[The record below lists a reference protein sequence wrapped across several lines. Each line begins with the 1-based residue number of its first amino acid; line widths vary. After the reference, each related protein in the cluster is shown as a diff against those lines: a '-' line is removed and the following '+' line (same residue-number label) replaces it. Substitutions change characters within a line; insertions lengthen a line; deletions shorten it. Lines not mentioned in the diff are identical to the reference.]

1 MVFVIHLRERECV
14 PFDAP
19 PAVLMALNSGRLGPR
34 GLTDMYFRAQ
44 SEMEQLGRSSSNA
57 NFSAD
62 FGAGA
67 TLLVT
72 TVDCLTYKNLLVE
85 IDFVWGRSLVWPRA
99 AATLS
104 IVLVN
109 LERDHI
115 TNKRVM
121 LTAMFVNQFIGRAL
135 THLLVDSPHWWRNF
149 NEAIRAMA

>member
-72 TVDCLTYKNLLVE
+72 TVDCLTYKNLL
-85 IDFVWGRSLVWPRA
+85 
-99 AATLS
+99 
-104 IVLVN
+104 
-109 LERDHI
+109 
-115 TNKRVM
+115 
-121 LTAMFVNQFIGRAL
+121 FIGRAL